1 MKGNINDLHPI
12 KICNIIHYYCP
23 RRGMLFSDNA
33 GFHQVSMAAFT
44 INEYKEIRE
53 IIKPIENA
61 YYKSRGY

>member
-53 IIKPIENA
+53 IIKQIENA